1 MKFETVDLSAAPA
14 PPASVVLVAS
24 INGVALNRESEDLS
38 VETLRQRAS
47 TELLRQAAISAGM
60 LDASDAA
67 PVDGVVSEAA
77 SQAIDDWL
85 EAELRLPEPSDEA
98 CERHHAAHLA
108 RYRTGEKV
116 RVRHILFAVTP
127 GMDVVALRNRA
138 ETCLLDVRC
147 HDGTAND
154 RFGRSARELSNCPSG
169 EQGGELDWLA
179 PEDCAPEFAR
189 ELFGHVEIGVLPRLV
204 HSRFGL
210 HVVEVLEREGG
221 VQQPFEAVRGAVTMA
236 LRQQAWVTA
245 LRQAMQVLAG
255 QADIV
260 GVDLEA
266 ANSPLVQ

>member
-1 MKFETVDLSAAPA
+1 MLVETVDFSALPRAGA
-14 PPASVVLVAS
+14 DGVAR
-24 INGVALNRESEDLS
+24 INGIALNRAFEALS
-38 VETLRQRAS
+38 VEALRQRAS
-47 TELLRQAAISAGM
+47 TELLRQAAIRAGL
-60 LDASDAA
+60 LDAADPP

-77 SQAIDDWL
+77 SQAIDEWL
-85 EAELRLPEPSDEA
+85 EAELKLPAPSDEA
-98 CERHHAAHLA
+98 CARHHAAHAA

-147 HDGTAND
+147 HDGKASD
-154 RFGRSARELSNCPSG
+154 GFGRSARELSNCPSG
-169 EQGGELDWLA
+169 EDGGELGWLA

-189 ELFGHVEIGVLPRLV
+189 ELFGHVEVGVLPRLV

-221 VQQPFEAVRGAVTMA
+221 VQQAFETVRGAVGMA

-245 LRQAMQVLAG
+245 LRQCMQLLAG
-255 QADIV
+255 QAV
-260 GVDLEA
+260 VEGVDLDA
-266 ANSPLVQ
+266 VDTPLVQ